1 MFNINLIYL
10 KHLSKKYLVI
20 NKIET
25 KNLIN
30 DLFKNNFTIL
40 LMRHIV
46 KVKILDF
53 FHQIEYY

>member
-10 KHLSKKYLVI
+10 KDLSKKYLVI

-30 DLFKNNFTIL
+30 DLFKNNFIDETH
-40 LMRHIV
+40 R
-46 KVKILDF
+46 
-53 FHQIEYY
+53 

>member
-30 DLFKNNFTIL
+30 DLFKNNFIDET
-40 LMRHIV
+40 RH
-46 KVKILDF
+46 
-53 FHQIEYY
+53 